1 MLHNNYVILSHTAN
15 MAITTQ
21 STTLHPTTTTTTQG
35 KKSSVTGLTISNTL
49 LSPTTNLNLA
59 IVLPVTMTVILILLI
74 VIGVILPI
82 ACMIRRKMKLEKKR
96 LLTGPSQSSDP
107 LSSKPSCCK
116 CFNVSNFKCNSKYRV
131 HRTWPE
137 VFACS
142 TISSLPID

>member
-1 MLHNNYVILSHTAN
+1 MFTLCLLMLHSNYFILSHAAN

-21 STTLHPTTTTTTQG
+21 STTLHHSTTTTTITTTQG
-35 KKSSVTGLTISNTL
+35 KKSSVTGLTNSNTL

-59 IVLPVTMTVILILLI
+59 IVLPVTITVILILLI

-96 LLTGPSQSSDP
+96 LLIGSSDP

-116 CFNVSNFKCNSKYRV
+116 YINVSNFTCKR
-131 HRTWPE
+131 
-137 VFACS
+137 
-142 TISSLPID
+142 

>member
-1 MLHNNYVILSHTAN
+1 MFTICLLMLHSNYVILSHAAN

-21 STTLHPTTTTTTQG
+21 STTLHHSTTTTTTTTTTIATTQA
-35 KKSSVTGLTISNTL
+35 SVTGYTNSNTL

-116 CFNVSNFKCNSKYRV
+116 YINVSNFTCKN
-131 HRTWPE
+131 
-137 VFACS
+137 
-142 TISSLPID
+142 

>member
-1 MLHNNYVILSHTAN
+1 MLHSNYTVVILSHTAN

-21 STTLHPTTTTTTQG
+21 STTLHHSTTTTTITTTQG

-116 CFNVSNFKCNSKYRV
+116 YINVSNFTCKK
-131 HRTWPE
+131 
-137 VFACS
+137 
-142 TISSLPID
+142 

>member
-1 MLHNNYVILSHTAN
+1 MLHSNYIVVILSHTAN

-21 STTLHPTTTTTTQG
+21 ATTLHSTTTTTTITTTQG
-35 KKSSVTGLTISNTL
+35 KKSSVAGLTISNTL

-59 IVLPVTMTVILILLI
+59 IVLPVTITVILILLI

-116 CFNVSNFKCNSKYRV
+116 YINVSNFTCKK
-131 HRTWPE
+131 
-137 VFACS
+137 
-142 TISSLPID
+142 

>member
-1 MLHNNYVILSHTAN
+1 

-21 STTLHPTTTTTTQG
+21 STTLHHSTTTTTTTTQAIR
-35 KKSSVTGLTISNTL
+35 SSVTGLTISNTL

-59 IVLPVTMTVILILLI
+59 IVLPVTITVILILLI

-96 LLTGPSQSSDP
+96 LLIGSSDP

-116 CFNVSNFKCNSKYRV
+116 YINVSNFTCKK
-131 HRTWPE
+131 
-137 VFACS
+137 
-142 TISSLPID
+142 

>member
-1 MLHNNYVILSHTAN
+1 

-21 STTLHPTTTTTTQG
+21 STTLHHSTTTTTQAIR
-35 KKSSVTGLTISNTL
+35 SSVTRLTISNTL
-49 LSPTTNLNLA
+49 LSPTTNLYLA
-59 IVLPVTMTVILILLI
+59 IVLPVTMTVILILII

-116 CFNVSNFKCNSKYRV
+116 YINVSNCTCNSKYRV
-131 HRTWPE
+131 HRPWPE
-137 VFACS
+137 VFAV
-142 TISSLPID
+142 LYQHYP

>member
-1 MLHNNYVILSHTAN
+1 MLHSNYTVVILSHAAN

-21 STTLHPTTTTTTQG
+21 SSTLHHSTTTTTTQG

-74 VIGVILPI
+74 AIGVILPI

-116 CFNVSNFKCNSKYRV
+116 YFNVSNFTCNSKYRV

-137 VFACS
+137 AFAALYQHC
-142 TISSLPID
+142 P

>member
-1 MLHNNYVILSHTAN
+1 

-21 STTLHPTTTTTTQG
+21 ATTLHHSTTTTTITTTQG

-116 CFNVSNFKCNSKYRV
+116 YINVSNFTCKK
-131 HRTWPE
+131 
-137 VFACS
+137 
-142 TISSLPID
+142 

>member
-1 MLHNNYVILSHTAN
+1 MLHSNYTVVILSHTAN

-21 STTLHPTTTTTTQG
+21 STTLHPTTSTTTQAIR
-35 KKSSVTGLTISNTL
+35 SSVTGLTISNSL
-49 LSPTTNLNLA
+49 LSPTTNSHLA

-116 CFNVSNFKCNSKYRV
+116 YINVSNFTCKK
-131 HRTWPE
+131 
-137 VFACS
+137 
-142 TISSLPID
+142 

>member
-1 MLHNNYVILSHTAN
+1 MTYSLLMLHSNYIILSPAAN
-15 MAITTQ
+15 EAITT
-21 STTLHPTTTTTTQG
+21 STIIATTQAI
-35 KKSSVTGLTISNTL
+35 SVTGLTISNTL

-82 ACMIRRKMKLEKKR
+82 ACMIRRIMKLEKKR

-116 CFNVSNFKCNSKYRV
+116 YINVSNFTCKK
-131 HRTWPE
+131 
-137 VFACS
+137 
-142 TISSLPID
+142 

>member
-1 MLHNNYVILSHTAN
+1 MFTICLLMLHSNYVILSHAAN

-21 STTLHPTTTTTTQG
+21 STTLHHSTTTTTIATTQA
-35 KKSSVTGLTISNTL
+35 SVTRYAYSNTL

-59 IVLPVTMTVILILLI
+59 IVLPVTITVILILLI

-116 CFNVSNFKCNSKYRV
+116 YINVSNFTCKK
-131 HRTWPE
+131 
-137 VFACS
+137 
-142 TISSLPID
+142 